1 MNFNYSE
8 TENSVSLDIEHNC
21 CSFNKIDSDET
32 FNLLYKPKA
41 GNNIE
46 NVVGFQVIKN
56 IMNSHNGDFLFC
68 KKTKKEG
75 IYTLIF
81 IKKMTLKHL
90 SKVLNIILIDDDVI
104 QLFLNEIIL
113 KENSIISEI
122 VSFSI
127 PAAALEYI
135 YKLKDTDFENQII
148 LLDLNMPVMTG
159 WEVLENLKIKYG
171 ESLPS
176 NAKICILSSSDLT
189 EDINKSKKYKIVSG
203 FYTKPLD
210 KLKVDKILET
220 FIS

>member
-1 MNFNYSE
+1 
-8 TENSVSLDIEHNC
+8 
-21 CSFNKIDSDET
+21 
-32 FNLLYKPKA
+32 
-41 GNNIE
+41 
-46 NVVGFQVIKN
+46 
-56 IMNSHNGDFLFC
+56 
-68 KKTKKEG
+68 
-75 IYTLIF
+75 
-81 IKKMTLKHL
+81 MTLKHL

>member
-1 MNFNYSE
+1 
-8 TENSVSLDIEHNC
+8 
-21 CSFNKIDSDET
+21 
-32 FNLLYKPKA
+32 
-41 GNNIE
+41 
-46 NVVGFQVIKN
+46 
-56 IMNSHNGDFLFC
+56 
-68 KKTKKEG
+68 
-75 IYTLIF
+75 
-81 IKKMTLKHL
+81 MTLKHL

-122 VSFSI
+122 VSFSM

>member
-1 MNFNYSE
+1 
-8 TENSVSLDIEHNC
+8 
-21 CSFNKIDSDET
+21 
-32 FNLLYKPKA
+32 
-41 GNNIE
+41 
-46 NVVGFQVIKN
+46 
-56 IMNSHNGDFLFC
+56 
-68 KKTKKEG
+68 
-75 IYTLIF
+75 
-81 IKKMTLKHL
+81 MTLKNL
-90 SKVLNIILIDDDVI
+90 SKPLNFILIDDDVI
-104 QLFLNEIIL
+104 QLFLNKKIL
-113 KENSIISEI
+113 KDNSKISEI
-122 VSFSI
+122 VSFSM
-127 PAAALEYI
+127 PEAALEYI